1 MIKATAP
8 ILLGLLL
15 CGLLFSCSIFTPRAS
30 QTLTISDFRIQ
41 IENGH
46 VLSLQDRKSN
56 RELLLGQEAVP
67 LLTIEVGGQNHAPSS
82 MEWVGDDLLLSF
94 DGSDAKVTVAVEAM
108 PSHCSF
114 EVVAVGSED
123 TIDFLTWGPYP
134 LNINGEVGGSLGVA
148 YDDEYA
154 VGIMG
159 LNLKTCGGLEHGKRD
174 RVGNAARHM
183 EGGSALQA
191 YTRDR
196 TKPRVSSNVLH
207 NNIQAM
213 PLAGE
218 DVVGS
223 KIALYGTPTS
233 SLMDVVAR
241 IEKVEGLPH
250 PEHDGEWLKLSPYAT
265 SSKFIMNF
273 NPSNIDDCLTI
284 AEQAGIT
291 CVYHP
296 GIFETWGHFP
306 LRKDQYPN
314 GMPGLITC
322 VEKAKARGLNLGAH
336 ALSNFLTPT
345 DAFVHGTPH
354 PNLQLAG
361 LTTLAQDL
369 DASSTDIHL
378 ADDAPMESYQRG
390 KDGQWMPHYAIR
402 IGDEIIKY
410 GARSEQRPW
419 VLSGCERGAF
429 GTSAV
434 AHSSGAQ
441 VGKMVSHGYKVF
453 FADMQLQDEV
463 ATNLARVFNQS
474 GMERISFDG
483 IEGCMAT
490 GHGRYACER
499 FIKVFYDAADNKNII
514 NNSSDLMHQYWHYA
528 TNESWGEPWTGNFRE
543 SHLEHRLQ
551 SQELLK
557 KDKLPTKLGQF
568 LMRTNTTVED
578 IDWIMGLCAGL
589 DSGVDFYIEP
599 ATVADNPQ
607 GAEILE
613 TIRRWES
620 ARLNGYFTEE
630 QKQQLRD
637 PKNVFEM
644 TESDGKLEL
653 TFVSRWEPSDK
664 NAD

>member
-1 MIKATAP
+1 
-8 ILLGLLL
+8 
-15 CGLLFSCSIFTPRAS
+15 
-30 QTLTISDFRIQ
+30 
-41 IENGH
+41 
-46 VLSLQDRKSN
+46 
-56 RELLLGQEAVP
+56 
-67 LLTIEVGGQNHAPSS
+67 
-82 MEWVGDDLLLSF
+82 
-94 DGSDAKVTVAVEAM
+94 
-108 PSHCSF
+108 
-114 EVVAVGSED
+114 
-123 TIDFLTWGPYP
+123 
-134 LNINGEVGGSLGVA
+134 
-148 YDDEYA
+148 
-154 VGIMG
+154 MG
-159 LNLKTCGGLEHGKRD
+159 LNLKTCGGLEHGNRD
-174 RVGNAARHM
+174 RVGNAARRTDD
-183 EGGSALQA
+183 GSVLSA
-191 YTRDR
+191 YTRNR
-196 TKPRVSSNVLH
+196 TKPRVSNNVLH

-218 DVVGS
+218 TVVGS

-241 IEKVEGLPH
+241 IEQQESLPH
-250 PEHDGEWLKLSPYAT
+250 PEHDGKWLKKSRYAT

-273 NPSNIDDCLTI
+273 NPSNIDDCLDT
-284 AEQAGIT
+284 AEQAGIS

-306 LRKDQYPN
+306 LRQDQYPS
-314 GMPGLITC
+314 GMSGLIDC
-322 VEKAKARGLNLGAH
+322 VEKAKARGMSLGAH

-345 DAFVHGTPH
+345 DAFVQGTPH

-361 LTTLAQDL
+361 LTTLADGL
-369 DASSTDIHL
+369 DATATDIFL
-378 ADDAPMESYQRG
+378 ADDTPIESYQRG
-390 KDGQWMPHYAIR
+390 KDGQWMPLYAIR
-402 IGDEIIKY
+402 IGDEIIEY
-410 GARSEQRPW
+410 GARSEQQPW
-419 VLSGCERGAF
+419 VLSDCKRGAF
-429 GTSAV
+429 GTTPI

-463 ATNLARVFNQS
+463 ALNLAAVFNES

-499 FIKVFYDAADNKNII
+499 FIKVFYDAVDNKNII
-514 NNSSDLMHQYWHYA
+514 NNSSDLMHYYWHYA
-528 TNESWGEPWTGNFRE
+528 SNESWGEPWTGNFRE
-543 SHLEHRLQ
+543 SHLEHRLK

-568 LMRTNTTVED
+568 LMRANTTVED

-599 ATVADNPQ
+599 STIAENPQ

-620 ARLNGYFTEE
+620 ARMNGYFTEE

-637 PKNVFEM
+637 PMNVFEM
-644 TESDGKLEL
+644 SNHDGQLEL
-653 TFVSRWEPSDK
+653 TFVSRWETQQD
-664 NAD
+664 